1 MTVQSCGFVFVKI
14 CFFLNFKSTMKQFWF
29 VGNNTKNSEND
40 KWSVARDFVTFFLRK
55 KIYHGWQL
63 PINYNNSL

>member
-1 MTVQSCGFVFVKI
+1 
-14 CFFLNFKSTMKQFWF
+14 MKQFWF

-63 PINYNNSL
+63 AINYNNSL